1 MRSARNLPREESNIS
16 VLNRVV
22 IYVFDGFPQFFPT
35 VQPDPS
41 FAGVPEFEDDF
52 PVKAIGSG
60 IFDGPI
66 LLPAPLSS
74 ERIGNLRQV
83 DEISEFQ
90 LLSDKLSARVCS
102 YQPDNATGETASV

>member
-1 MRSARNLPREESNIS
+1 M
-16 VLNRVV
+16 
-22 IYVFDGFPQFFPT
+22 
-35 VQPDPS
+35 
-41 FAGVPEFEDDF
+41 GVSEFEDNF

-66 LLPAPLSS
+66 LSAALSS
-74 ERIGNLRQV
+74 ERVGNLRQV